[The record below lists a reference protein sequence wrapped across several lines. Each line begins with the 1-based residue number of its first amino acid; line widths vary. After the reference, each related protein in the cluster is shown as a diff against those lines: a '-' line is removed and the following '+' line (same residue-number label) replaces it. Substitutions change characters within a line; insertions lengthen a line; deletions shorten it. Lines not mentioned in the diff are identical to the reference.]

1 MEVRELQRLI
11 KETYFERDWE
21 RGVEKNNLW
30 LVEEVG
36 EMTRAIRKGRRP
48 EIEEEFA
55 DVLAWLLSLANVLG
69 VDVEA
74 AFLKKYGG
82 GCPRCG
88 SKPCRC

>member
-21 RGVEKNNLW
+21 RGVGKNNLW

-36 EMTRAIRKGRRP
+36 ELTRAIRKGRRP